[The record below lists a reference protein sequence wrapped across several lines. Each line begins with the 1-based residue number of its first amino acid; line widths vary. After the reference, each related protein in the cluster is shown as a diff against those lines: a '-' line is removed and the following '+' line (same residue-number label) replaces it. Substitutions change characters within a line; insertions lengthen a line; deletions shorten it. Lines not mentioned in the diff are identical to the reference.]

1 MCTRPLWRVMWRVC
15 VCALLRAWH
24 THTRIEHACRSMFR
38 HTFTCI
44 TCVRI
49 IPLVCKLRQVCT
61 CACVCVCMCVG
72 TAEVQTH
79 IVHPPVSS
87 IAVALCLSPPLS
99 LSDSLFQP
107 PGRTS
112 ASINL
117 RTSARLGRVH
127 LGLWALALA
136 NAVMHEAITA
146 GAGGICSVSHIA
158 TTKNPNRHRHPHRF
172 STHDAR
178 CPTTPPNPSSMQQ
191 QFVLCDDDD
200 DRIFVAHTEHLHYV
214 CSHYMTREERAS
226 VAAGSLCTGVSA

>member
-1 MCTRPLWRVMWRVC
+1 MYLCVRVC
-15 VCALLRAWH
+15 VYVCRNRRSSNTYCAPTGELYR
-24 THTRIEHACRSMFR
+24 CRS
-38 HTFTCI
+38 
-44 TCVRI
+44 
-49 IPLVCKLRQVCT
+49 L
-61 CACVCVCMCVG
+61 
-72 TAEVQTH
+72 
-79 IVHPPVSS
+79 S
-87 IAVALCLSPPLS
+87 LSPSLS